1 MTQFQELQEP
11 NKYWGSLG
19 YRTGSPSLCNMV
31 TARQAAADTGGF
43 VGIKCQPGQSP
54 STCPESVLCH
64 QPGAKQMPVIST
76 RNTGHTAALAVPW
89 GKAITDRLYPLRLT
103 QRCPGSDQVG
113 HAGGGGEP
121 PVSSEAAGDGEDA
134 DVAGLQAPG
143 SRPAAGGAQQ
153 VQQQAEEDGAAGSQE
168 DDPAGEHAG
177 QRPCGAELHAGGGED
192 GEHHPADQQHQGA
205 QQQHQAVREASALE
219 ELDLIPAADAVHVL
233 DRRAQQLLQQHEQ
246 GQQAECGAHGEP
258 PLSGPAAGAV
268 QQDDA
273 PNPTG
278 QDQHHGHPIAQDGL
292 LGVLEPPELHMLF
305 QDIPLDV
312 VRIRRGAGAAQLCQ
326 LWHGGQLGE
335 EGTEVVQ
342 MSLHPYSK
350 WRVNAA
356 AVVKAA
362 AFLQQ

>member
-1 MTQFQELQEP
+1 ME
-11 NKYWGSLG
+11 
-19 YRTGSPSLCNMV
+19 
-31 TARQAAADTGGF
+31 
-43 VGIKCQPGQSP
+43 IKCPPGQSP
-54 STCPESVLCH
+54 PRHPESVLCH
-64 QPGAKQMPVIST
+64 RPGAKQMPVISN
-76 RNTGHTAALAVPW
+76 RNTRHTAALALPR
-89 GKAITDRLYPLRLT
+89 GKAITDRLYLLRLT
-103 QRCPGSDQVG
+103 QKCPGSDQVG
-113 HAGGGGEP
+113 HAGGGRKP

-134 DVAGLQAPG
+134 DLTGLQAPR

-153 VQQQAEEDGAAGSQE
+153 VQQQAEQDGTAGSQE

-233 DRRAQQLLQQHEQ
+233 DCRAQQLLQQHEQ
-246 GQQAECGAHGEP
+246 GQEAERGAHSEP
-258 PLSGPAAGAV
+258 PLSRSAASAV

-292 LGVLEPPELHMLF
+292 FGVLEPPELHMLF

-312 VRIRRGAGAAQLCQ
+312 VCIRRCAGAAQLCQ
-326 LWHGGQLGE
+326 LWHGEQLGE
-335 EGTEVVQ
+335 EGTEVAQ
-342 MSLHPYSK
+342 MNLHP
-350 WRVNAA
+350 
-356 AVVKAA
+356 
-362 AFLQQ
+362 